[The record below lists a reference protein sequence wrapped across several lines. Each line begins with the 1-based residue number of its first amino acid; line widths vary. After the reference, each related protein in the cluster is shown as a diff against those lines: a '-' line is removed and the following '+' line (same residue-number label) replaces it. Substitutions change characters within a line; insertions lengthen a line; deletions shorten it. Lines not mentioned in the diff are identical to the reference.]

1 MKVFVAAET
10 SMKSE
15 RSVEPLLDPG
25 SRDRDLAGDLGGE
38 VDRFLDHSL
47 IFRLMHYRGVTM

>member
-1 MKVFVAAET
+1 MKVLVAAET
-10 SMKSE
+10 SVKSE

-25 SRDRDLAGDLGGE
+25 GRDQDLAGDLGGG

-47 IFRLMHYRGVTM
+47 IFRLMRYRGVTM